1 MSMTMR
7 FVFSVEES
15 AVGWRVRE
23 GKSGVAEG
31 LTLGKAIKRG
41 RQLGRE
47 LHERT
52 GLAVTVE
59 LVIPEKTLL
68 LAQYPRQIRE
78 ATAAA

>member
-1 MSMTMR
+1 MR

-31 LTLGKAIKRG
+31 LTLGKAIKRA

-47 LHERT
+47 RHERT
-52 GLAVTVE
+52 EFAVTVE